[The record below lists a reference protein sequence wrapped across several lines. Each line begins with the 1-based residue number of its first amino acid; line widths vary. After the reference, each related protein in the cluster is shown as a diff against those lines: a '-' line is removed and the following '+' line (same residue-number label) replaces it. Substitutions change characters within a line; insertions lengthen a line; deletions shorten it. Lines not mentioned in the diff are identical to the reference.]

1 MYIRLHHILYR
12 TTLMVCCLLLAAL
25 LIACGAGGSSGSTS
39 TPTAAPSSTPPQAT
53 SSTSPSPA
61 MTSLTGNGFTISYP
75 QTWKISRSGSRLVT
89 FEDSTGT
96 MKLSITT
103 IPDPN
108 GSISA
113 DSLAST
119 GEKVAT
125 TALKNAQTVSVP
137 ATTTIGGQS
146 WVQKS
151 VSGTQRI
158 NNRGTTLQ
166 VVVLAN
172 VHPGN
177 TPLSKGYTINYQTT
191 TAMFDQANTTYF
203 QPMLQSF
210 KFM

>member
-1 MYIRLHHILYR
+1 M
-12 TTLMVCCLLLAAL
+12 
-25 LIACGAGGSSGSTS
+25 
-39 TPTAAPSSTPPQAT
+39 
-53 SSTSPSPA
+53 
-61 MTSLTGNGFTISYP
+61 
-75 QTWKISRSGSRLVT
+75 
-89 FEDSTGT
+89 GT
-96 MKLSITT
+96 MKLSITI

-119 GEKVAT
+119 GIKVAT
-125 TALKNAQTVSVP
+125 AALKNAQTVSVP
-137 ATTTIGGQS
+137 ATTTIGGQT
-146 WVQKS
+146 WVQQS

-177 TPLSKGYTINYQTT
+177 TPLSKGYTIDYRATKAMFNQAT
-191 TAMFDQANTTYF
+191 TAYF

-210 KFM
+210 QFK